1 MKLKL
6 YLLLFTVTSLGILS
20 CKTAS
25 KLYEKG
31 NYDEAVEIAAK
42 KLQKDPDDPKLL
54 DIITNSYQYAV
65 NDHESR
71 IRSLSLSNNELKWEW
86 MYNEYVSL
94 QKLYDA
100 IYKVPAVLEI
110 VKPINY
116 TDYLVTYRQKAGDIR
131 YERGLAF
138 MQRYTKQSYKD
149 AYREFQQALHFNP
162 GDTDAKLKLDE
173 AYEYA
178 VTNVV
183 VLPMQQQGGY
193 VYSSY
198 NIGGN
203 NLDDQLLRSLQYY
216 SGNEFVKFY
225 SAWDARSRQ
234 IRVDQEV
241 LMQLGTIDIGRQHD
255 NRSNRKVSKE
265 IVVKEIVY
273 RPDSIVKE
281 YARVHANIITTR
293 RTMSS
298 NVMLQVNIRDADG
311 RWLWNDNFTAQHNWV
326 TEFATYNGDERALSD
341 SDKLLVN
348 RRQEFAPTESEI
360 MRLLLEEISNNAEYR
375 IKNYFNR
382 F

>member
-1 MKLKL
+1 MLK
-6 YLLLFTVTSLGILS
+6 
-20 CKTAS
+20 
-25 KLYEKG
+25 
-31 NYDEAVEIAAK
+31 
-42 KLQKDPDDPKLL
+42 
-54 DIITNSYQYAV
+54 
-65 NDHESR
+65 
-71 IRSLSLSNNELKWEW
+71 
-86 MYNEYVSL
+86 
-94 QKLYDA
+94 
-100 IYKVPAVLEI
+100 I

-162 GDTDAKLKLDE
+162 GDTDAKLKRDE

-360 MRLLLEEISNNAEYR
+360 MRLLLEEIRNNAEYR